1 MRTFLA
7 RGTRATGTEEMASR
21 PATRDSVRPISPV
34 IGVGLAVAI
43 TLAAAIAVGFL
54 AVVVVG

>member
-1 MRTFLA
+1 
-7 RGTRATGTEEMASR
+7 MASR
-21 PATRDSVRPISPV
+21 SAARGSERPISPV
-34 IGVGLAVAI
+34 IGIGLAVAI

>member
-1 MRTFLA
+1 MRTFLP
-7 RGTRATGTEEMASR
+7 RGTRDSCTEEMASR
-21 PATRDSVRPISPV
+21 SATRGSARPISPV

-54 AVVVVG
+54 AVVVV